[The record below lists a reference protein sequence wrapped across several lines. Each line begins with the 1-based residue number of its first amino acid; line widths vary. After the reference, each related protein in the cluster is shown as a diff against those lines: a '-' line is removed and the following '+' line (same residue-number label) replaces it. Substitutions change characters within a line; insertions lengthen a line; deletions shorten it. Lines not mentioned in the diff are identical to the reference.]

1 MSYSRKEDTKNSSID
16 SLSALGVKA
25 RKGNLAK
32 KRKKLENITQH
43 CGDKETRS
51 SSSYKICHCKSKQ
64 NYSSTSPLHSSSKTN
79 NLFHLRILKNNCNH
93 LFNSYVTYCC

>member
-32 KRKKLENITQH
+32 KKKKLENITQH
-43 CGDKETRS
+43 CGEKKHAAAAVIKSAIVNLNKTTRPLRHCIQAQKQII
-51 SSSYKICHCKSKQ
+51 YFICVSLRTIAITC
-64 NYSSTSPLHSSSKTN
+64 STLM
-79 NLFHLRILKNNCNH
+79 
-93 LFNSYVTYCC
+93 

>member
-32 KRKKLENITQH
+32 KGRSWKISHSIVVTKRHAAAAVIKPAIVNLNKTTRPLRH
-43 CGDKETRS
+43 CIQAQKQII
-51 SSSYKICHCKSKQ
+51 YFICISLRTIAIVC
-64 NYSSTSPLHSSSKTN
+64 STLM
-79 NLFHLRILKNNCNH
+79 
-93 LFNSYVTYCC
+93 

>member
-32 KRKKLENITQH
+32 KRKKLENITRH

-51 SSSYKICHCKSKQ
+51 SSIVNLNETTRPLRHCIQAQKQIIYFICVSLRTIAIAC
-64 NYSSTSPLHSSSKTN
+64 STLM
-79 NLFHLRILKNNCNH
+79 
-93 LFNSYVTYCC
+93 